1 MGKPG
6 SMNSTLSFPGMRCVQ
21 AMKAPNEAATEP
33 VVGRQARGRNVDV
46 DKGFYEARRRLFQLR
61 DAGCRRILCA
71 QSFVEGRFLRL
82 DAYAVGR
89 QAR

>member
-1 MGKPG
+1 
-6 SMNSTLSFPGMRCVQ
+6 
-21 AMKAPNEAATEP
+21 MKAPNEAATEP